1 MYDRYIK
8 PIKLAAMSKQF
19 TIFILVVVLG
29 LFVGMS
35 YAKTAH
41 KARAEAVFFNQV
53 NVSSLHV
60 ASHPDPLG
68 RVVGGIELQTG
79 ETAIQL
85 SHTYNPQQ

>member
-1 MYDRYIK
+1 MNRLQVLRIT
-8 PIKLAAMSKQF
+8 ICCSILLAF
-19 TIFILVVVLG
+19 VVLT
-29 LFVGMS
+29 
-35 YAKTAH
+35 KTAH